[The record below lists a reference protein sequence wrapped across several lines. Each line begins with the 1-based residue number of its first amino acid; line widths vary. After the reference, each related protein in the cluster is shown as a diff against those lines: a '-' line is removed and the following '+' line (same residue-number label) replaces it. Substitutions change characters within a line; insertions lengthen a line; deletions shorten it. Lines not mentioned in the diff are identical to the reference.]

1 MATHIVT
8 TQTLVCGTVALV
20 LNAVFAWGAV
30 ESTAYLPPERGLA
43 VQLLAQ
49 SQHAS
54 QQRRMAA
61 LHISQASS
69 AALVE

>member
-1 MATHIVT
+1 MATPVT
-8 TQTLVCGTVALV
+8 SKVLVCGTVALA

-43 VQLLAQ
+43 VQQPAQ
-49 SQHAS
+49 AQHATA
-54 QQRRMAA
+54 QERRMAA
-61 LHISQASS
+61 LHISQASP